1 MWFEGF
7 LIYILKWIELCFWT
21 KSQFSLCFILM
32 SIKFD
37 SHKKYLTAVGIQ
49 TISLKNTRFLQ
60 RSYCESQILTSFS
73 PFHVHTEKLAHC
85 TDCRE
90 GLDVLPFKY
99 QTQWCLGGLSVL
111 LLLSFFS
118 ITQWRHRLKKLQL
131 NHNPLSKR
139 LVCVKLKP
147 Q

>member
-1 MWFEGF
+1 MF
-7 LIYILKWIELCFWT
+7 LNKIPIFT
-21 KSQFSLCFILM
+21 LCFILM

-37 SHKKYLTAVGIQ
+37 SHKKDLTAVGIQ

-60 RSYCESQILTSFS
+60 RSYCESQISTSFS

-111 LLLSFFS
+111 LLLFCS
-118 ITQWRHRLKKLQL
+118 L
-131 NHNPLSKR
+131 
-139 LVCVKLKP
+139 
-147 Q
+147 

>member
-1 MWFEGF
+1 MNRIVF
-7 LIYILKWIELCFWT
+7 LNKIPIFTSLFYI
-21 KSQFSLCFILM
+21 ILM
-32 SIKFD
+32 IIKFD
-37 SHKKYLTAVGIQ
+37 SHKKYLTTVGIQ
-49 TISLKNTRFLQ
+49 IISLKNTRFLQ
-60 RSYCESQILTSFS
+60 RSYCESQILTTFS

-99 QTQWCLGGLSVL
+99 QTQWCLGGLCVICFL
-111 LLLSFFS
+111 FFS
-118 ITQWRHRLKKLQL
+118 ITQGGHPLKKLQL
-131 NHNPLSKR
+131 NQNSLSNR

>member
-1 MWFEGF
+1 MNRIVF
-7 LIYILKWIELCFWT
+7 LNKIPIFT
-21 KSQFSLCFILM
+21 LCFILM

-60 RSYCESQILTSFS
+60 RSYCESQILTSFC

-99 QTQWCLGGLSVL
+99 QTQWCLGGL
-111 LLLSFFS
+111 FFVVVVIS
-118 ITQWRHRLKKLQL
+118 L
-131 NHNPLSKR
+131 
-139 LVCVKLKP
+139 
-147 Q
+147 

>member
-1 MWFEGF
+1 MNRIVF
-7 LIYILKWIELCFWT
+7 LNKIPIFT
-21 KSQFSLCFILM
+21 LCFILM

-49 TISLKNTRFLQ
+49 TISLKNARFLQ

-99 QTQWCLGGLSVL
+99 QTQWCLGGLSV
-111 LLLSFFS
+111 FFVVVVVFLS
-118 ITQWRHRLKKLQL
+118 ITQGGHRLKKLQL
-131 NHNPLSKR
+131 NQNPLSKR

>member
-1 MWFEGF
+1 MNRIVF
-7 LIYILKWIELCFWT
+7 LNKIPIFT
-21 KSQFSLCFILM
+21 LCFILM

-99 QTQWCLGGLSVL
+99 QTQWCLGGLSVFL
-111 LLLSFFS
+111 LLLFFFLYNTGRAS
-118 ITQWRHRLKKLQL
+118 TKETSAEPKSTLQEAGL
-131 NHNPLSKR
+131 
-139 LVCVKLKP
+139 C
-147 Q
+147 